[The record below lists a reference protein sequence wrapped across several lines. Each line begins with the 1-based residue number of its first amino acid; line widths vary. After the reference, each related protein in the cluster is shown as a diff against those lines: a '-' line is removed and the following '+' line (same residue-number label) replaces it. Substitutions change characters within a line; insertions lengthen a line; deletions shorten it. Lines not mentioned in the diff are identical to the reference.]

1 MTDNPIEA
9 LIIEGKLYPATG
21 TRSPLPRPR
30 LDSSCDALQDG
41 YAVLL
46 VAAPAGYGKSTLM
59 AQWHARLTS
68 RHVPCAW
75 LSLDEDD
82 NDKTRFLRHL
92 VAALRKADP
101 KVGRRLAAN
110 LAGDFSGDSKPQI
123 EALAADLSTIEGR
136 IVLFLDDLH
145 FVQDPESIQ
154 IVDWLANYAPRTC
167 QFVI

>member
-30 LDSSCDALQDG
+30 LESFCNALEEG

-59 AQWHARLTS
+59 AQWHGRLTH
-68 RHVPCAW
+68 RRVPCAW

-82 NDKTRFLRHL
+82 NDKTRLLRHL
-92 VAALRKADP
+92 IAALQKARAWDGRE
-101 KVGRRLAAN
+101 VGDQLSA
-110 LAGDFSGDSKPQI
+110 DFSGDTGTQ
-123 EALAADLSTIEGR
+123 
-136 IVLFLDDLH
+136 
-145 FVQDPESIQ
+145 
-154 IVDWLANYAPRTC
+154 
-167 QFVI
+167 